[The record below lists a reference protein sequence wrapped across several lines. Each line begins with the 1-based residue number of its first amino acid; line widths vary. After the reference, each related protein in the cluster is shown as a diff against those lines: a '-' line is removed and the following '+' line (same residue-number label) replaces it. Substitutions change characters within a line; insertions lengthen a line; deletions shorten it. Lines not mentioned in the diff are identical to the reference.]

1 MKKTCTASG
10 VVLCDN
16 LILVVNQHGRAWSLP
31 KGHVEQDETPLQTAK
46 REIYEESGIKDK
58 DLHFVKELGSYQRY
72 KINKTGGDDTS
83 EFKTI
88 TMFLFTTTEKT
99 LKPSDPDNPE
109 ARWVAKDDV
118 AELLTHR
125 KDKEFYLSIVD
136 QLSPGINDDKT
147 HLKKQFWTKFFIIKI
162 IISIISLIIFG
173 YFFVHYLY
181 K

>member
-1 MKKTCTASG
+1 MKKTRIAGG

-31 KGHVEQDETPLQTAK
+31 KGHAEQDETPLQTAK

-88 TMFLFTTTEKT
+88 TIFLFTTKQKT
-99 LKPSDPDNPE
+99 VKPQDPDNPE
-109 ARWVAKDDV
+109 AQWVAKEEV
-118 AELLTHR
+118 ADLLTHR

-136 QLSPGINDDKT
+136 QLSDGKNKE
-147 HLKKQFWTKFFIIKI
+147 LKKLFWAKFFIIKI
-162 IISIISLIIFG
+162 MVSVICLIIFG
-173 YFFVHYLY
+173 YFFVRYLY
-181 K
+181 N